1 MTNMIAKGFGD
12 VTNGFNRT
20 FMELKYVKSKQCSPW
35 NVAVLIVPLWNRNSK
50 EVLQA
55 AGSIRFNR
63 TFMELKCSIKI
74 SA

>member
-35 NVAVLIVPLWNRNSK
+35 NVAVLIVPLWN
-50 EVLQA
+50 
-55 AGSIRFNR
+55 
-63 TFMELKCSIKI
+63 
-74 SA
+74 